1 MSLAMSSGMEKLFLQ
16 HDGSLVGLD
25 FASLLS
31 LPEQDERPSR
41 SFGGMVLGSVR
52 LRTLLGDRVSRYFT
66 FHSFD
71 GYCTSLPW
79 AAVDHCAIAYRLDR
93 IPLPG
98 RLGGPFRL
106 VMLGAHPHSSL
117 KHVEMIELG
126 DQPRPEVMPR
136 CVHDSAA
143 HYLGL

>member
-16 HDGSLVGLD
+16 HESSIVGLD

-31 LPEQDERPSR
+31 LPDQDERPCR

-52 LRTLLGDRVSRYFT
+52 LSALLGDRAARYLT

-79 AAVDHCAIAYRLDR
+79 AAIDHCAIAYRLDR

-106 VMLGAHPHSSL
+106 FILGARPRASL
-117 KHVEMIELG
+117 
-126 DQPRPEVMPR
+126 
-136 CVHDSAA
+136 
-143 HYLGL
+143 